1 MSSRPDVTAMLS
13 AELER
18 QVLSKF
24 RLWGSEVKLCEGDRF
39 GAPQGGRVDYMA
51 FEPLDMSCSVRS
63 IEAGTVHVFEVKSC
77 MDDLKSGHGMN
88 LVGDVNW
95 LVCTADLWREIVEKE
110 VNTSGWKPLV
120 WDWVKPGKFNP
131 TNARYEPWEMT
142 GRKMPVSKAMW
153 LILMASG
160 KAVKR

>member
-1 MSSRPDVTAMLS
+1 MRERPGVTAMLS

-18 QVLSKF
+18 QVLSRF
-24 RLWGSEVKLCEGDRF
+24 RLWGSEVKLHEGDRF

-63 IEAGTVHVFEVKSC
+63 IECGTVHVFEVKSC
-77 MDDLKSGHGMN
+77 MADLKSGHGMN
-88 LVGDVNW
+88 LVGDLNW
-95 LVCTADLWREIVEKE
+95 LVCTADLWREIVDKG

-120 WDWVKPGKFNP
+120 WEWVKPGKFNP
-131 TNARYEPWEMT
+131 ATARYERHEIT

-153 LILMASG
+153 LILAASG
-160 KAVKR
+160 KAVRR

>member
-1 MSSRPDVTAMLS
+1 MSKRADVTAMLS
-13 AELER
+13 EELER
-18 QVLSKF
+18 QILSKF
-24 RLWGSEVKLCEGDRF
+24 RLWGAEVKLCEGDVF

-63 IEAGTVHVFEVKSC
+63 IEGGTVHVFEVKSC
-77 MDDLKSGHGMN
+77 MADLKSGHGMN

-95 LVCTADLWREIVEKE
+95 LVCTADLWREIIDKQ
-110 VNTSGWKPLV
+110 VNVSGWKPLV
-120 WDWVKPGKFNP
+120 WEWQKPGKFNP
-131 TNARYEPWEMT
+131 QSARFEQHEIT

-160 KAVKR
+160 KVVKS